1 MRICAAVVIGACV
14 LLCGT
19 VIAEIRSEDPAVHL
33 NYATILFYKGKG
45 QMGQGQADAAKV
57 TFQEVETE
65 LNLAMTLSEQDAD
78 DQRRQLLRSQAAF
91 LLGDLNF
98 FVFKDR
104 DKAKAF
110 YQESIKNFPEHSGAV
125 EALKRFE

>member
-1 MRICAAVVIGACV
+1 MRMFAAVVVGACA
-14 LLCGT
+14 LLT
-19 VIAEIRSEDPAVHL
+19 STASAEIRSEDSAVHL
-33 NYATILFYKGKG
+33 NYATILFYKGRG
-45 QMGQGQADAAKV
+45 QMGQGETDAAKT
-57 TFQEVETE
+57 TFQEAEAE
-65 LNLAMTLSEQDAD
+65 LNLAMTLSERDTD

-91 LLGDLNF
+91 LLGDLHF